1 LTKRKHVHNLGVTY
15 SKYKTLKSPQ
25 DYLQMLEKQACQLNT
40 NDDNSI
46 TATKLECVI
55 A

>member
-1 LTKRKHVHNLGVTY
+1 LTERKHVHNLGLTY
-15 SKYKTLKSPQ
+15 SKYKSLKSPQ
-25 DYLQMLEKQACQLNT
+25 KQALQLNT
-40 NDDNSI
+40 NDDDNSI

>member
-1 LTKRKHVHNLGVTY
+1 MIVKKVHKLVTNVAETNT
-15 SKYKTLKSPQ
+15 S
-25 DYLQMLEKQACQLNT
+25 LNT